1 MKIILLFGVV
11 SLFADITYESARSI
25 SGPFLYHLGAS
36 ASLVSIIGGIGEFL
50 GYSLR
55 LIFGYISDK
64 VRKYWL
70 MTICGYF
77 LGLFSLPF
85 MGFSNGWEF
94 AFLLLMTER
103 FGKALRS
110 PSRDTLI
117 SFSAKKVGYGKGFA
131 IHEALDQIGSVVGP
145 FLISFVLAKYDY
157 RSSFYA
163 LFIPATISFVFL
175 ILARSIYS
183 REIGEPRKENKINSD
198 DLRGKSTKRE
208 NEKMEVRAGSII
220 YQKDSGSKKVSF
232 ILFLIF
238 SALTLSGVPNFQII
252 SVSFINS
259 GLPDEKIPLMFSLAM
274 IADALSAI
282 PLGIL
287 FDNLKKRQNKIL
299 FFCLM
304 PVLSILSL
312 FLIFYF
318 KWNISGTLLWGIY
331 IGMTESSMR
340 SAVALFTEE
349 EKRGTG
355 FGLFHMIFGISGLIS
370 GLIFAEL
377 YGKNEMLFIPLL
389 LQVGSLVAIV
399 MLYLYTLLSRD

>member
-1 MKIILLFGVV
+1 MKIILLFGIV

-36 ASLVSIIGGIGEFL
+36 AGLVSIIGGIGEFL
-50 GYSLR
+50 GYALR

-64 VRKYWL
+64 IRKYWF

-85 MGFSNGWEF
+85 MGFSNSWKF
-94 AFLLLMTER
+94 AFFLLMTER

-117 SFSAKKVGYGKGFA
+117 SFSAKDLGYGKGFA
-131 IHEALDQIGSVVGP
+131 IHEALDQIGSVAGP
-145 FLISFVLAKYDY
+145 FLISFILAKYDY
-157 RSSFYA
+157 RTSFYT

-175 ILARSIYS
+175 ILARSIYV
-183 REIGEPRKENKINSD
+183 REIGEPRREDKANSD
-198 DLRGKSTKRE
+198 VPKSEKTKRE
-208 NEKMEVRAGSII
+208 NHKVKVETGSIS
-220 YQKDSGSKKVSF
+220 YQRSLGSKKVSF

-238 SALTLSGVPNFQII
+238 SSLTLSGVPNFQII

-259 GLPDEKIPLMFSLAM
+259 GLPDEKIPLIFSLAM

-287 FDNLKKRQNKIL
+287 FDKLKNRQNKI
-299 FFCLM
+299 FFFSLM
-304 PVLSILSL
+304 PVLAILSL

-318 KWNISGTLLWGIY
+318 KWNILGTLLWGIY

-340 SAVALFTEE
+340 SAVAFFTEE
-349 EKRGTG
+349 ENRGLS

-370 GLIFAEL
+370 GVIFAEL
-377 YGKNEMLFIPLL
+377 YGKSTMLFIPLL
-389 LQVGSLVAIV
+389 LQIGGLAVIV